1 MGALKLVAVLA
12 EVGLIE
18 TFYKTRLSTT
28 AGVNTIYNS
37 GRTCIL
43 FLKLGN
49 IVVYPWDKS
58 EVVFRSIFIIF
69 R

>member
-49 IVVYPWDKS
+49 IVVYP
-58 EVVFRSIFIIF
+58 
-69 R
+69 